1 MSYKRINGPI
11 SGVANDN
18 TVNAPKIVSLQY
30 KTTTMYK
37 NKFKGHLALLLA
49 NIIFGVNNP
58 VARMLMPEV
67 LDPMVLTFFRFSGG
81 MVLFWVASLFFKQ
94 EHVPAKDV
102 LLLFFASVLGL
113 SLNQL
118 PFFFGL
124 SMTSSIDASIVVTM
138 LPIVTMLLAA
148 LFLRE
153 PITQMKAV
161 GVLVGAS
168 GALIIVFSS
177 HSTAQS
183 VNGNMVGN
191 LIVFLAV
198 ISFSLY
204 LTLFKNLIS
213 KYQPVTVMK
222 WMFLFATITGL
233 PFCYVPLVELNAAAL
248 SVGFVVLFA
257 TFLGYLLLP
266 IGQKTLRPT
275 TLSMYNYVQPIVA
288 SLVAIFMGIDRFG
301 YQQALA
307 AVLVFSGVYIVTQSK
322 SRAQLEAERVKV

>member
-1 MSYKRINGPI
+1 
-11 SGVANDN
+11 
-18 TVNAPKIVSLQY
+18 
-30 KTTTMYK
+30 
-37 NKFKGHLALLLA
+37 
-49 NIIFGVNNP
+49 
-58 VARMLMPEV
+58 
-67 LDPMVLTFFRFSGG
+67 
-81 MVLFWVASLFFKQ
+81 Q

-148 LFLRE
+148 VFLRE

-183 VNGNMVGN
+183 VTGNMAGN

-233 PFCYVPLVELNAAAL
+233 PFCYGPLVELNAAAL
-248 SVGFVVLFA
+248 SVSEWMIVGFVVLFA

-322 SRAQLEAERVKV
+322 SRAQLEAEKSKLMDSSQ

>member
-1 MSYKRINGPI
+1 M
-11 SGVANDN
+11 
-18 TVNAPKIVSLQY
+18 
-30 KTTTMYK
+30 
-37 NKFKGHLALLLA
+37 ALLLA

-67 LDPMVLTFFRFSGG
+67 LDPMALTFFRFSGG
-81 MVLFWVASLFFKQ
+81 LVLFWIASLFFKR
-94 EHVPAKDV
+94 EHVSAKDK
-102 LLLFFASVLGL
+102 LLLFFASIFGL

-148 LFLRE
+148 VFLRE

-168 GALIIVFSS
+168 GALIIVFSNN
-177 HSTAQS
+177 S
-183 VNGNMVGN
+183 VSQNGTGNMLGN

-233 PFCYVPLVELNAAAL
+233 PFCYNSLTEMSMTDLPLNVWL
-248 SVGFVVLFA
+248 SIGFVVVFA

-266 IGQKTLRPT
+266 VGQKTLRPT
-275 TLSMYNYVQPIVA
+275 TLSMYNYVQPIMA
-288 SLVAIFMGIDRFG
+288 SLVAILVGIDRFG

-307 AVLVFSGVYIVTQSK
+307 AILVFSGVYIVTQSK
-322 SRAQLEAERVKV
+322 SRAQLEAEKSKLTNLSQ

>member
-1 MSYKRINGPI
+1 MENK
-11 SGVANDN
+11 
-18 TVNAPKIVSLQY
+18 KLQ
-30 KTTTMYK
+30 
-37 NKFKGHLALLLA
+37 GHLALLLA

-67 LDPMVLTFFRFSGG
+67 LDPMALTFFRFSGG
-81 MVLFWVASLFFKQ
+81 LILFWIASLFFKR
-94 EHVPAKDV
+94 EHVSAKDK
-102 LLLFFASVLGL
+102 LLLFFASIFGL

-148 LFLRE
+148 VFLRE

-177 HSTAQS
+177 QS
-183 VNGNMVGN
+183 VTQSGTGNMLGN

-233 PFCYVPLVELNAAAL
+233 PFCYNSLTEMSLTALPLNVWL
-248 SVGFVVLFA
+248 SIGFVVVFA

-266 IGQKTLRPT
+266 VGQKTLRPT
-275 TLSMYNYVQPIVA
+275 TLSMYNYVQPIMA
-288 SLVAIFMGIDRFG
+288 SLVAIVIGIDHFG

-322 SRAQLEAERVKV
+322 SRAQAEAEKSKSTNSLQ

>member
-1 MSYKRINGPI
+1 
-11 SGVANDN
+11 
-18 TVNAPKIVSLQY
+18 
-30 KTTTMYK
+30 
-37 NKFKGHLALLLA
+37 
-49 NIIFGVNNP
+49 
-58 VARMLMPEV
+58 MLMPEV
-67 LDPMVLTFFRFSGG
+67 LDPMALTFFRFSGG
-81 MVLFWVASLFFKQ
+81 LILFWIASLFFKR
-94 EHVPAKDV
+94 EHVSSKDK
-102 LLLFFASVLGL
+102 LLLFFASIFGL
-113 SLNQL
+113 TLNQL

-148 LFLRE
+148 VFLRE

-177 HSTAQS
+177 QS
-183 VNGNMVGN
+183 VTQSGTGNMLGN

-233 PFCYVPLVELNAAAL
+233 PFCYNSLTEMSLTSLPLNVWL
-248 SVGFVVLFA
+248 SIGFVVVFA

-266 IGQKTLRPT
+266 VGQKTLRPT
-275 TLSMYNYVQPIVA
+275 TLSMYNYVQPIMA
-288 SLVAIFMGIDRFG
+288 SLVAIVIGIDHFG

-322 SRAQLEAERVKV
+322 SRAQLEAEKSKLTTPS

>member
-1 MSYKRINGPI
+1 M
-11 SGVANDN
+11 
-18 TVNAPKIVSLQY
+18 
-30 KTTTMYK
+30 
-37 NKFKGHLALLLA
+37 ALLLA

-67 LDPMVLTFFRFSGG
+67 LDPMALTFFRFSGG
-81 MVLFWVASLFFKQ
+81 MLLFWIASLFFKR
-94 EHVPAKDV
+94 EHVSAKDK
-102 LLLFFASVLGL
+102 LLLFFASIFGL

-124 SMTSSIDASIVVTM
+124 SMTPSIDASIVVTM

-148 LFLRE
+148 VFLRE

-168 GALIIVFSS
+168 GALIIVFSNN
-177 HSTAQS
+177 S
-183 VNGNMVGN
+183 VSQNGTGNMLGN

-233 PFCYVPLVELNAAAL
+233 PFCYNSLTEMSMTDLPLNVWL
-248 SVGFVVLFA
+248 SIGFVVVFA

-275 TLSMYNYVQPIVA
+275 TLSMYNYVQPIMA
-288 SLVAIFMGIDRFG
+288 SLVAILVGIDRFG

-307 AVLVFSGVYIVTQSK
+307 AILVFSGVYIVTQSK
-322 SRAQLEAERVKV
+322 SRAQLEAEKSKLTNLSQ

>member
-1 MSYKRINGPI
+1 VENK
-11 SGVANDN
+11 
-18 TVNAPKIVSLQY
+18 KLQ
-30 KTTTMYK
+30 
-37 NKFKGHLALLLA
+37 GHLALLLA

-67 LDPMVLTFFRFSGG
+67 LDPMALTFFRFSGG
-81 MVLFWVASLFFKQ
+81 MVLFWIASLFFKR
-94 EHVPAKDV
+94 EHVSAKDKL
-102 LLLFFASVLGL
+102 LLLFASIFGL
-113 SLNQL
+113 TLNQL

-148 LFLRE
+148 VFLRE

-168 GALIIVFSS
+168 GTLIIVFSS
-177 HSTAQS
+177 QS
-183 VNGNMVGN
+183 VTQSGTGNMLGN

-198 ISFSLY
+198 VSFSLY

-213 KYQPVTVMK
+213 KYRPVTVMK

-233 PFCYVPLVELNAAAL
+233 PFCYNSLTEMSLTALPLNVWL
-248 SVGFVVLFA
+248 SIGFVVVFA

-266 IGQKTLRPT
+266 VGQKTLRPT
-275 TLSMYNYVQPIVA
+275 TLSMYNYVQPIMA
-288 SLVAIFMGIDRFG
+288 SLVAIVIGIDRFG

-322 SRAQLEAERVKV
+322 SRAQVEAEKAKATNSSQ

>member
-1 MSYKRINGPI
+1 MENK
-11 SGVANDN
+11 
-18 TVNAPKIVSLQY
+18 KLQ
-30 KTTTMYK
+30 
-37 NKFKGHLALLLA
+37 GHLALLLA

-67 LDPMVLTFFRFSGG
+67 LDPMALTFFRFSGG
-81 MVLFWVASLFFKQ
+81 MLLFWIASLFLKR
-94 EHVPAKDV
+94 EHVSAKDK
-102 LLLFFASVLGL
+102 LLLFFASIFGL
-113 SLNQL
+113 TLNQL

-148 LFLRE
+148 VFLRE

-177 HSTAQS
+177 QS
-183 VNGNMVGN
+183 VTQSGTGNMLGN

-233 PFCYVPLVELNAAAL
+233 PFCYNSLTEMSLTALPLNVWL
-248 SVGFVVLFA
+248 SIGFVVVFA

-266 IGQKTLRPT
+266 VGQKTLRPT
-275 TLSMYNYVQPIVA
+275 TLSMYNYVQPIMA
-288 SLVAIFMGIDRFG
+288 SLVAIVIGIDPFG

-322 SRAQLEAERVKV
+322 SRAQVEAEKSKSTNSLQ

>member
-1 MSYKRINGPI
+1 M
-11 SGVANDN
+11 D
-18 TVNAPKIVSLQY
+18 
-30 KTTTMYK
+30 K

-81 MVLFWVASLFFKQ
+81 MVLFWVASLFVKQ

-102 LLLFFASVLGL
+102 LLLFFASVFGL
-113 SLNQL
+113 TLNQL

-148 LFLRE
+148 VFLRE

-177 HSTAQS
+177 QS
-183 VNGNMVGN
+183 VTQSGTGNMLGN

-233 PFCYVPLVELNAAAL
+233 PFCYGPLVEMNTAAL
-248 SVGFVVLFA
+248 SVNEWMSVGFVVLFA

-322 SRAQLEAERVKV
+322 SRAQLEAEKKKAVN

>member
-1 MSYKRINGPI
+1 MENK
-11 SGVANDN
+11 
-18 TVNAPKIVSLQY
+18 KLQ
-30 KTTTMYK
+30 
-37 NKFKGHLALLLA
+37 GHLALLLA

-67 LDPMVLTFFRFSGG
+67 LDPMALTFFRFSGG
-81 MVLFWVASLFFKQ
+81 MLLFWIASLFFKR
-94 EHVPAKDV
+94 EHVSAKDK
-102 LLLFFASVLGL
+102 LLLFFASIFGL

-148 LFLRE
+148 VFLRE

-168 GALIIVFSS
+168 GALIIVFSNN
-177 HSTAQS
+177 S
-183 VNGNMVGN
+183 VSQNGTGNMLGN

-233 PFCYVPLVELNAAAL
+233 PFCYNSLTEMSMTDLPLNVWL
-248 SVGFVVLFA
+248 SIGFVVVFA

-275 TLSMYNYVQPIVA
+275 TLSMYNYVQPIMA
-288 SLVAIFMGIDRFG
+288 SLVAILVGIDRFG

-307 AVLVFSGVYIVTQSK
+307 AILVFSGVYIVTQSK
-322 SRAQLEAERVKV
+322 SRAQLEAEKSKLTNLSQ